1 MTARSKV
8 IPRFALFLSAAVTA
22 SAQSAYPDVTLRYAP
37 MLFDSV
43 CGQATN
49 QPVEPEA
56 AKELRGRMESIRALW
71 RQEAPQLL
79 GAVPAI
85 TGIPF
90 RFHEASATLILCSS
104 FPNGMSAPLLINM
117 RTYLTSTSKDKP
129 VALIDFTNALFH
141 ELLHRYVGDC
151 LGFPARITPIMAKY
165 KAEPQ
170 TVQNHLHLYAIEGL
184 VYRKLGREKD
194 LAISIAAE
202 QALKDVPGAPGNAAT
217 MKRARE
223 LVAQEGAENLVRELQ
238 TAR

>member
-1 MTARSKV
+1 MTAGSKV
-8 IPRFALFLSAAVTA
+8 FPCFALFLFTAVAAA
-22 SAQSAYPDVTLRYAP
+22 AQSTYPDVTLRYTP
-37 MLFDSV
+37 MFDSV
-43 CGQATN
+43 CGEATH

-56 AKELRGRMESIRALW
+56 AKELRDRMESIRALW
-71 RQEAPQLL
+71 RQEGPQLL
-79 GAVPAI
+79 DAVPAI

-117 RTYLTSTSKDKP
+117 RTYLTSTSKEKP

-151 LGFPARITPIMAKY
+151 LGMPPRITPIMAKY

-170 TVQNHLHLYAIEGL
+170 PVVNHLHLYAIEGL
-184 VYRKLGREKD
+184 VYRRLSREKD

-202 QALKDVPGAPGNAAT
+202 QALKEGGT
-217 MKRARE
+217 LKRARE
-223 LVAQEGAENLVRELQ
+223 LVAQEGAENLVRELKM
-238 TAR
+238 AR